1 MIFCPHRVDALTQ
14 FFCFVAAYS
23 AAACNNHLI
32 RVYLSAFVSSRDA
45 AIQKMA
51 MWFVSLSVML
61 Q

>member
-1 MIFCPHRVDALTQ
+1 
-14 FFCFVAAYS
+14 
-23 AAACNNHLI
+23 
-32 RVYLSAFVSSRDA
+32 VYLSAVVSSRDA